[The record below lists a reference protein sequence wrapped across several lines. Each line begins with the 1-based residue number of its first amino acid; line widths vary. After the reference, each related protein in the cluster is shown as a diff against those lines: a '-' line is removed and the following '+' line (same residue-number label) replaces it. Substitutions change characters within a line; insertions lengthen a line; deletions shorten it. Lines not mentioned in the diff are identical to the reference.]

1 MQFVRYWHLADMTF
15 CIAKCPLMT
24 QGGHPPNSVPSLSIW
39 PCWTYVQSIGQCSQ
53 NCATRNAAHR
63 NIRVYD
69 MSADHL
75 QQVAAAVDAE
85 PMKRNPIDVNNM
97 TDREFALLRAR
108 LT

>member
-1 MQFVRYWHLADMTF
+1 
-15 CIAKCPLMT
+15 
-24 QGGHPPNSVPSLSIW
+24 
-39 PCWTYVQSIGQCSQ
+39 
-53 NCATRNAAHR
+53 
-63 NIRVYD
+63 

-97 TDREFALLRAR
+97 TDREFALVRAR

>member
-1 MQFVRYWHLADMTF
+1 
-15 CIAKCPLMT
+15 
-24 QGGHPPNSVPSLSIW
+24 
-39 PCWTYVQSIGQCSQ
+39 
-53 NCATRNAAHR
+53 
-63 NIRVYD
+63 

-75 QQVAAAVDAE
+75 QQVAVDAE